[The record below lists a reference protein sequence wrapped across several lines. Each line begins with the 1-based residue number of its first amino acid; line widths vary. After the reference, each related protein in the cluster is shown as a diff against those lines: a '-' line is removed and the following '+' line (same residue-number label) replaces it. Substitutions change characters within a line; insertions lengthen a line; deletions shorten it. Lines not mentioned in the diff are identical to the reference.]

1 MCMWCDERVREGPFQ
16 GVSQLPSNPPTPPL
30 FVSRAKI
37 VMQMRG
43 FLLQCPLAALAR
55 FAYQGD
61 SKDPVL
67 AAKIG
72 PHKQVHPGYGS
83 KFVRVFTSRL
93 AERRGV
99 WRQRRE
105 EQVRPKK
112 VRSVSSGG
120 RGEKGRS
127 GESVGHGTGRKGREE
142 RGRAPQ
148 CLFRPH

>member
-1 MCMWCDERVREGPFQ
+1 MWCDERVSKGPFQ
-16 GVSQLPSNPPTPPL
+16 GFLQLPSNPPTPPL

-72 PHKQVHPGYGS
+72 HINKYIPDMGASLFG
-83 KFVRVFTSRL
+83 FL
-93 AERRGV
+93 
-99 WRQRRE
+99 
-105 EQVRPKK
+105 
-112 VRSVSSGG
+112 
-120 RGEKGRS
+120 
-127 GESVGHGTGRKGREE
+127 
-142 RGRAPQ
+142 PQ
-148 CLFRPH
+148 G